1 MKALLGFCPL
11 LPLINLL
18 QLFTR
23 EQEDSQQVSRLLQ
36 GEAVEL
42 LFLFFWQ
49 NRSKP

>member
-1 MKALLGFCPL
+1 MKALLDFCPL

-18 QLFTR
+18 KLFPR

-42 LFLFFWQ
+42 LFLSFWQ